1 MFVCPYVYY
10 KHTHTHTHT
19 RTHTYI
25 HVYTY
30 IYIYIQ
36 LAAMLANDGANVYSV
51 DLNGIMLMKRGK
63 VRDFVVA

>member
-1 MFVCPYVYY
+1 MYVCVCVCV
-10 KHTHTHTHT
+10 
-19 RTHTYI
+19 YI
-25 HVYTY
+25 HIWLSVCIYTY
-30 IYIYIQ
+30 IIYIYVNIQ